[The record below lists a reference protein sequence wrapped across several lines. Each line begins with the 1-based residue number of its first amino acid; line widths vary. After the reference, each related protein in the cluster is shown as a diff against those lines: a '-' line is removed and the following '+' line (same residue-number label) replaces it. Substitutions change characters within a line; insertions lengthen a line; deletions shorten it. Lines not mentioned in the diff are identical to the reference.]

1 MSVRSQR
8 MQRII
13 RYIIS
18 TALALTLSCQVDAA
32 AKSSQLWNLQQAD
45 VRAVIQTVAQLT
57 GKNFIVD
64 PRVQGKITL
73 VSSQAMNSDEM
84 YQVFLS
90 MLQVLN
96 YAAVPAGNIVKIVPA
111 SDAKAYGGKL
121 LANTDHRSG
130 DEVVV
135 RVVTVDHV
143 SAAQLVPV
151 LRPLV
156 LNWGS
161 VSAYRPSNA
170 LVLAGFAANIERLV
184 KIIHHLDHNNGSETE
199 VVKLHYADAAKLQR
213 VIQSLQSANHNEG
226 KVNNIAIAAD
236 VRANALLVSGNHN
249 NRANTVAL
257 IKQLDTPSTGG
268 NNTKVV
274 RLNYLTAKKIAP
286 MLTKLAAGYQQASK
300 DRKGR
305 NGSVYGVST
314 IGNPTISIQA
324 VEGENAIVMRGPY
337 SVMQNLQKVIKTLDS
352 RPQEVLVQAIIV
364 RIDETALSKL
374 GIQWGSGNPENTTD
388 SSGNVVSEVFN
399 NGVGYIHDGSIGA
412 IINALTSN
420 GNTDILSTPSIL
432 VLNNQKALISDGKN
446 IGLYNRSYNDDN
458 ADDSSVA
465 YNTYER
471 QDVALSLAVTPQ
483 IAPDNTVK
491 LEIKHENDSLAQD
504 AQNPDP
510 NNPTINTSK
519 IDTSVLVNSGDV
531 LVLGG
536 LISNNATESIQK
548 IPFLGDIPLLGH
560 LFRYKQKSIDKKN
573 LMVFIKPV
581 IINNKKEANVQSM
594 QRYNYA
600 RYQQLRKDNQLD
612 VSNGNAHQ
620 VLPYRES
627 QQKILLPEPFQSR
640 GRHNE

>member
-1 MSVRSQR
+1 

-13 RYIIS
+13 RYII
-18 TALALTLSCQVDAA
+18 AGVLALTLSSQAAVTSQPSQV
-32 AKSSQLWNLQQAD
+32 WNLEQAD
-45 VRAVIQTVAQLT
+45 IRAVIQTVAQLT

-73 VSSQAMNSDEM
+73 VSSQAMNREEV

-90 MLQVLN
+90 MLQILN
-96 YAAVPAGNIVKIVPA
+96 YAAVSSSNNVVKIVPA
-111 SDAKAYGGKL
+111 SDAKAYGGNL
-121 LANTDHRSG
+121 LANADHPDN

-151 LRPLV
+151 LRPLL

-170 LVLAGFAANIERLV
+170 LVLAGFASNIERLV

-213 VIQSLQSANHNEG
+213 VIQSLQSANHNQG
-226 KVNNIAIAAD
+226 KVSHVAVAAD
-236 VRANALLVSGNHN
+236 VRANALLVSGNPN
-249 NRANTVAL
+249 NRSKTIAL
-257 IKQLDTPSTGG
+257 IQQLDTPATGG
-268 NNTKVV
+268 NNTRVV
-274 RLNYLTAKKIAP
+274 RLNYLTAKKLAP
-286 MLTKLAAGYQQASK
+286 MLTKLASGYQEVSK
-300 DRKGR
+300 DKKGD
-305 NGSVYGVST
+305 NASAYGVST
-314 IGNPTISIQA
+314 AGNPMVSIQA
-324 VEGENAIVMRGPY
+324 VEDENAIVMRGPY

-388 SSGNVVSEVFN
+388 SSGNLVSQVFN

-412 IINALTSN
+412 IIHALSTN

-446 IGLYNRSYNDDN
+446 IGLYNRSYDDTST
-458 ADDSSVA
+458 DDSSTA

-491 LEIKHENDSLAQD
+491 LDIKHENDSLAQD
-504 AQNPDP
+504 AQNQDP

-548 IPFLGDIPLLGH
+548 IPLLGDIPLLGH

-581 IINNKKEANVQSM
+581 IINNKKEADIQSM
-594 QRYNYA
+594 RQYNYA
-600 RYQQLRKDNQLD
+600 RYQQLRKDNQLG
-612 VSNGNAHQ
+612 VSNSNAHQ
-620 VLPYRES
+620 VLPYRKTE
-627 QQKILLPEPFQSR
+627 KKVLLPSPFAEGKQTS
-640 GRHNE
+640 